1 LFPQPGVFT
10 IPYPHWHQHCVY
22 PTTSK
27 DELVKKSLYQ
37 LELLLKQQTAP
48 GDTAAIVIEPV
59 LGEGGYVAAPPAFLQ
74 GLREVCDK
82 HGILLIVDE
91 VQSGFGRTGKFF
103 SIEYSSVKPDIMV
116 IAKARSGL
124 PHITFI
130 FFTNY

>member
-1 LFPQPGVFT
+1 M
-10 IPYPHWHQHCVY
+10 
-22 PTTSK
+22 
-27 DELVKKSLYQ
+27 
-37 LELLLKQQTAP
+37 KQQTAP